1 MKANI
6 VDIIVDPLG
15 DKIPRFSEQHLNE
28 ILEWFEEK
36 SQPIS
41 VPDVDELIKF
51 VNVDQLMQFL
61 EERRFHKRGFYY
73 PTFGEVIS
81 EAETFNAGTS
91 RIFTKEQIL
100 YMLDKWVIE
109 AKIKHELKL
118 AFKVFD
124 SENRTFLDIDEIR
137 VIATSVGQPFDED
150 ETLELLRDA
159 NVRGDGNVY
168 YEDFVESLFSLAPEL
183 YSIKA
188 EYLFENPE
196 EDPSQIESSDL
207 EVPAQVQT
215 KGKMGK

>member
-41 VPDVDELIKF
+41 VPDVDEPI
-51 VNVDQLMQFL
+51 N
-61 EERRFHKRGFYY
+61 
-73 PTFGEVIS
+73 
-81 EAETFNAGTS
+81 
-91 RIFTKEQIL
+91 
-100 YMLDKWVIE
+100 
-109 AKIKHELKL
+109 
-118 AFKVFD
+118 
-124 SENRTFLDIDEIR
+124 ENRTFLDIDEIR

>member
-1 MKANI
+1 MKAND
-6 VDIIVDPLG
+6 VIVDPLG
-15 DKIPRFSEQHLNE
+15 DKTLRFSEQHLNE
-28 ILEWFEEK
+28 IVQWFEEK

-41 VPDVDELIKF
+41 VPDTDEPLQF

-73 PTFGEVIS
+73 PSFGEVIL
-81 EAETFNAGTS
+81 EAETFNAGIS
-91 RIFTKEQIL
+91 RVFTKEQIL

-109 AKIKHELKL
+109 ANIKHELKL

-137 VIATSVGQPFDED
+137 IIAKYGSEPFDED

-183 YSIKA
+183 YGIKA

-196 EDPSQIESSDL
+196 EDPSQIESTDL
-207 EVPAQVQT
+207 ENPAPVHT
-215 KGKMGK
+215 KKKKEK